1 MKWHIQGKKHQ
12 NALQFWDRKKEA
24 ARLSIFVRNFPM
36 GTTEQELWQ
45 YFAQF
50 GRVTKVSI
58 VPPKV
63 CIFHY
68 TLLFE

>member
-1 MKWHIQGKKHQ
+1 MQWHIKGKRHQ
-12 NALQFWDRKKEA
+12 KALEHWKRKQEDAK
-24 ARLSIFVRNFPM
+24 LSIFVRNFPR

-58 VPPKV
+58 VKPAV
-63 CIFHY
+63 G
-68 TLLFE
+68 